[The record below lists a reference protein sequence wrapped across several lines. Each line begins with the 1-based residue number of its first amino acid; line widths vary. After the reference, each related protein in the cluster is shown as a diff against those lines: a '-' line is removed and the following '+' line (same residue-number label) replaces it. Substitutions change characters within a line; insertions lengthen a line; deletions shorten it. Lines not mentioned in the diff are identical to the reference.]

1 MTISPVDDD
10 GVGKRYVEAVL
21 DNAGGDENVVLMVHE
36 SQHDALQLGLG
47 ELSVTNNDAGL
58 RHELADFR
66 GKFVDGFDA
75 VVDEVSLAAAFQ
87 FHLDGGAHE
96 LLVELGDDGLDGH
109 PALGRGSV
117 SVIFLKPMNRHMS
130 RARNGRGGH
139 RQDVDLRAH
148 LLKTFFMANAEALL
162 LVNHQQ
168 PEILE
173 LEVLGQH
180 TMSSDEDVDLAGG
193 SFLEDLFLLLR

>member
-1 MTISPVDDD
+1 
-10 GVGKRYVEAVL
+10 
-21 DNAGGDENVVLMVHE
+21 MVHE

-109 PALGRGSV
+109 PVLGRRLDYAH
-117 SVIFLKPMNRHMS
+117 IPKPDERHMK
-130 RARNGRGGH
+130 RARDGRGGH

-168 PEILE
+168 PEVLE

-180 TMSSDEDVDLAGG
+180 TMSSDEDVDLACG